1 MITYLRWRDASYIER
16 QYRVCDLLER
26 LVLAETV
33 GTFVEETDEFVVVAL
48 DCFPSE
54 QRGDEVEYRRIAFVP
69 KSCIERRV
77 DFEVPPLV
85 GRLVGGNGGL

>member
-48 DCFPSE
+48 DCFPS
-54 QRGDEVEYRRIAFVP
+54 
-69 KSCIERRV
+69 
-77 DFEVPPLV
+77 
-85 GRLVGGNGGL
+85 